1 MRNALTVAATVAVLS
16 LAAAAA
22 AIAQAAPPEQISALD
37 AQLQADA
44 ATIKADKAQIDR
56 DEQAGNEVA
65 VTQDRHRLFE
75 ATEQQ
80 EYDRGTSEN
89 DGTNDAKKGW

>member
-1 MRNALTVAATVAVLS
+1 MRNVLTVAATVAALG
-16 LAAAAA
+16 LATTGAAFAL
-22 AIAQAAPPEQISALD
+22 EQTSSLD

-44 ATIKADKAQIDR
+44 AAIQADKAQIDR
-56 DEQAGNEVA
+56 DQQTGNQVA
-65 VTQDRHRLFE
+65 VVEDKHRLFE

-89 DGTNDAKKGW
+89 DGMNDMKRGW